1 MLSSETDHPARES
14 LYEPRPGLP
23 LSVEAVRRSL
33 RDVDGLTLLRLLR
46 ELAPSCR
53 YSGRELARL
62 LGMSNRHLQRLF
74 AARIQLRPGS
84 LLKEERLLS
93 ARQLLRTASSVKEV
107 AFTLGFRQASQ
118 FSRDYKHRFGV
129 RPSAVRNEATYPA
142 DSLSESA
149 SSARKALARATSTVS
164 SPSLNQP

>member
-1 MLSSETDHPARES
+1 MLSSETAPPAGEGV
-14 LYEPRPGLP
+14 YEPRPELP
-23 LSVEAVRRSL
+23 PSVVAVRRSF
-33 RDVDGLTLLRLLR
+33 RDADALTLLRLVH
-46 ELAPSCR
+46 ELAPSCG

-62 LGMSNRHLQRLF
+62 LGMSTRHLQRLF
-74 AARIQLRPGS
+74 ATRIQLRPGS

-142 DSLSESA
+142 NSLSESA

-164 SPSLNQP
+164 NPSLNQP

>member
-1 MLSSETDHPARES
+1 MLSSETDHPARER
-14 LYEPRPGLP
+14 LYEPRAEVQP
-23 LSVEAVRRSL
+23 SIEAVRRAF
-33 RDVDGLTLLRLLR
+33 RDADGLTLLRLLR
-46 ELAPSCR
+46 ELAPSCQ

-62 LGMSNRHLQRLF
+62 LGVSNRHLQRLF
-74 AARIQLRPGS
+74 ATRIQLRPER

-118 FSRDYKHRFGV
+118 FSRDYRHRFGV

-142 DSLSESA
+142 HSPSDSA
-149 SSARKALARATSTVS
+149 HSARKALARATSTVS